1 MTDDAGQTFVAPPTL
16 PPHGAAAGAAAH
28 RDTDLVSAIGREL
41 SEPLEQAHGIVQAFI
56 RTGKISRP
64 QLQQLS
70 GALDAARTVAQ
81 QSQQLALLPAVPP
94 QPAGQQLRLDILV
107 SQALARHL
115 PAMQRLQMQLQQQEV
130 EPVWVA
136 LSADLLAMLLDAAIG
151 WCTQRDHHLA
161 VSLDPSGDPGITLLR
176 LRLRPPA
183 PAAPLSASQAQ
194 PERLAWHLLEALARR
209 IGAGLQRQTVGP
221 ETVLSLG
228 FQKLAQ
234 DAATPHVGDPFTVQD
249 SLLASEAAVLM
260 RQNVLLITRDA
271 DLQAEVERIC
281 ETLGLALEW
290 VATGAAAERQA
301 AQSRP
306 DLVLL
311 DARNE
316 DAGAARLQ
324 QRLLAQEPDFPWI
337 EIAQDASSAALSRWI
352 RDDGLTL
359 HNLRN
364 QLAGTLLYGL
374 SRARPR

>member
-1 MTDDAGQTFVAPPTL
+1 MTDDAGQPPSTL
-16 PPHGAAAGAAAH
+16 PPHGAATGAAAH
-28 RDTDLVSAIGREL
+28 RDSELVSAIGREL

-70 GALDAARTVAQ
+70 GALHAARTVAQ
-81 QSQQLALLPAVPP
+81 QSQQLALLTAVPP
-94 QPAGQQLRLDILV
+94 HAATQHLRLDILV

-115 PAMQRLQMQLQQQEV
+115 PAMQRLQVQLQQQEV

-136 LSADLLAMLLDAAIG
+136 MSADLLAMLLDAAIG

-176 LRLRPPA
+176 LRLRAPDLGSSSPP
-183 PAAPLSASQAQ
+183 P

-209 IGAGLQRQTVGP
+209 VGTRLQRQTAGS

-228 FQKLAQ
+228 FQKLPQ
-234 DAATPHVGDPFTVQD
+234 EERIRHGGDPFTVQD
-249 SLLASEAAVLM
+249 SLLTSEVAPLM

-271 DLQAEVERIC
+271 GLQGEVEHIC
-281 ETLGLALEW
+281 ETLGLALQW

-316 DAGAARLQ
+316 DAGSGRLQ
-324 QRLLAQEPDFPWI
+324 QQLLAQQPDFPWI
-337 EIAQDASSAALSRWI
+337 AIAQDASSAALSQWI

-374 SRARPR
+374 SKAKSR